1 MKYHFIELIKDIKA
15 IIGRNGLIWVYYSTV
30 KLGNEYFTDDQ
41 TKVHTLN
48 KLETF
53 NEYSA
58 IYIIL
63 FKNIIKSL
71 ENYKIPIDQTS
82 IMKYYELYI
91 QILEQ
96 MKTSDKSSNKLSE
109 LEYLK
114 NNLMIPQATQSNI
127 IKSLKAILNTN
138 SKNRNIIDLGKEINI
153 LNKMMVDNP
162 IEDEENVEDRA
173 EGEEDP

>member
-15 IIGRNGLIWVYYSTV
+15 IIGRNGWIWVYYSTV
-30 KLGNEYFTDDQ
+30 KLGNEYFSDDQ
-41 TKVHTLN
+41 TKVHALN
-48 KLETF
+48 KLETL
-53 NEYSA
+53 NEYAA
-58 IYIIL
+58 INIIL

-91 QILEQ
+91 QKLEQ
-96 MKTSDKSSNKLSE
+96 IKTNDKSSAKLSE

-114 NNLMIPQATQSNI
+114 NNLIIPQSSQSEI
-127 IKSLKAILNTN
+127 IKNLKSILNTN
-138 SKNRNIIDLGKEINI
+138 AKNRNIIDLGKEINT

-162 IEDEENVEDRA
+162 IEDEEDVDNR
-173 EGEEDP
+173 GNKEEDS